1 MARNKKRFS
10 VLTSIPSEALGGMH
24 PDTKQ
29 IIEQL
34 MRTRGRVLSC
44 QMKNPRDAKNRMDGL
59 RRAKARGHVKF
70 KEGRRKAETLFFR
83 LR

>member
-1 MARNKKRFS
+1 MARNKRFS
-10 VLTSIPSEALGGMH
+10 ILKNIPPEALGGMH

-34 MRTRGRVLSC
+34 MRTRGKVLSC
-44 QMKNPRDAKNRMDGL
+44 KMKNPRDAKNRMDAL
-59 RRAKARGHVKF
+59 KRAKARGHVKF
-70 KEGRRKAETLFFR
+70 KEGYRKAEMLYFR